1 MLHNSLLKCQAVHV
15 QDNGTSCSTHET
27 VLKNVFI
34 HFEVGKAG
42 ISILGLVQFELVS
55 RVELNQLISR
65 RKNSTR
71 VNEFC
76 QKLISRRF
84 NQIDN
89 FHCRQ
94 LEKIQKCAVN

>member
-42 ISILGLVQFELVS
+42 TVG
-55 RVELNQLISR
+55 
-65 RKNSTR
+65 
-71 VNEFC
+71 
-76 QKLISRRF
+76 
-84 NQIDN
+84 
-89 FHCRQ
+89 
-94 LEKIQKCAVN
+94 AVLSASHVLTTSLY